1 MKNIFITMLALLSC
15 VYVHAQQPTFSPY
28 LDAPATATN
37 IIQYA
42 FYIDTVKA
50 TKEQAF
56 TFGTTNNNT
65 TTPPAILLTGVT
77 SGVHQLYAKVVTT
90 DGKPSIMNLGNF
102 YMEGDNRYQNTP
114 AVATNIIQYSFY
126 VDTVIASKEQA
137 FTFGTTTNYTATP
150 PPILLTGVTS
160 GVHQL
165 YAKVITTDGKPS
177 IMNLGNFYMEGDN
190 RYQNTPAVATSINQ
204 CSFYVDT
211 VKASKEQAFTFG
223 TTTNYT
229 ATPPPILLTG
239 VTSGVHQLYA
249 KVIATDGKPSIMNLG
264 NFYMEGDNLYQNTPT
279 AATAINRY
287 EFYIDSVRTTNIQA
301 LSFGVAANNVTPA
314 NTIDLTLVQPGAHQL
329 YARVFDVNNKPG
341 IMNLGNF
348 TMEQIYRY
356 QNIATAAAPIAS
368 MEYFV
373 DNDPGYG
380 LASPIVV
387 AGTNVNEVLNSI
399 SVTIPNTL
407 PAGVHYFHVRSKQNP
422 WSIDNVIPFTVNV
435 VLPVTWLYVRA
446 QLVNAQA
453 IINWAT
459 AQETHTSK
467 FEIEHS
473 ADGITFVKVGQ
484 QLAAGNSN
492 TVLHYNFTHTKPATG
507 FNYYRIKQ
515 IDVDGS
521 FKYSVIVKVINN
533 ENIKQTIIAPNP
545 VVDVLNIVE
554 PTSIFINSIEVY
566 DAKGLLIIRKT
577 VNTETQVYSLPVANL
592 PKANYVLKIIYK
604 GETKSISFVK

>member
-15 VYVHAQQPTFSPY
+15 LYVHAQQPTFSPY
-28 LDAPATATN
+28 LDAPAAATN

-56 TFGTTNNNT
+56 TFGTTANN
-65 TTPPAILLTGVT
+65 
-77 SGVHQLYAKVVTT
+77 
-90 DGKPSIMNLGNF
+90 
-102 YMEGDNRYQNTP
+102 
-114 AVATNIIQYSFY
+114 
-126 VDTVIASKEQA
+126 
-137 FTFGTTTNYTATP
+137 TATP
-150 PPILLTGVTS
+150 PAILLTGVTS

-190 RYQNTPAVATSINQ
+190 FYQNTPAAATAINQYSFYVDTVKATKEQAFTFGTTNNNTTAPPAILLTGVTSGVHQLYAKVITIDGKPSIMNLGNFYMEGDNRYQNTPAAATNISQ
-204 CSFYVDT
+204 YSFYVDT

-223 TTTNYT
+223 NTSNNTT
-229 ATPPPILLTG
+229 APPPILLTG

-249 KVIATDGKPSIMNLG
+249 KVLATDGKPSIMNLG
-264 NFYMEGDNLYQNTPT
+264 NFYMEGDNLYQNIP
-279 AATAINRY
+279 AAAPQITRY
-287 EFYIDSVRTTNIQA
+287 EFYIDSVRTTNKQP
-301 LSFGVAANNVTPA
+301 LSFGSFATNATSNTP
-314 NTIDLTLVQPGAHQL
+314 IDLTLVQPGTHQL
-329 YARVFDVNNKPG
+329 YARVFDVNNIPS
-341 IMNLGNF
+341 IVNLGNF

-356 QNIATAAAPIAS
+356 QNIASAAPPIAN

-373 DNDPGYG
+373 DTDPGYS
-380 LASPIVV
+380 LATPIVV
-387 AGTNVNEVLNSI
+387 SGTNVNEVLGSL

-407 PAGVHYFHVRSKQNP
+407 PTGIHYFHIRSKQNP

-435 VLPVTWLYVRA
+435 ALPVTWLYVRA
-446 QLVNAQA
+446 QLLNAHSQ
-453 IINWAT
+453 ISWAT
-459 AQETHTSK
+459 AQETNTSK

-473 ADGITFVKVGQ
+473 IDGITFVKVGQ

-492 TVLHYNFTHTKPATG
+492 AVLQYNFTHTKPVTG

-515 IDVDGS
+515 IDTDGS

-554 PTSIFINSIEVY
+554 PAQIFINSIEVY
-566 DAKGLLIIRKT
+566 DAKGLLVIRKT
-577 VNTETQVYSLPVANL
+577 INAETQVYSLPVSDLA
-592 PKANYVLKIIYK
+592 KSNYILKIIYK
-604 GETKSISFVK
+604 GETKSISFIK

>member
-1 MKNIFITMLALLSC
+1 MKNIFITIVTLLSC

-28 LDAPATATN
+28 LDAPAVATN

-56 TFGTTNNNT
+56 TFGATNNNT

-102 YMEGDNRYQNTP
+102 YMEGDNFYQNTP
-114 AVATNIIQYSFY
+114 SAATDIIQYSFY
-126 VDTVIASKEQA
+126 IDTVKATKEQA
-137 FTFGTTTNYTATP
+137 FTFGTTNNNTTTP

-165 YAKVITTDGKPS
+165 YAKVIAVDGKPS
-177 IMNLGNFYMEGDN
+177 IINLGNFYMEGDN
-190 RYQNTPAVATSINQ
+190 LYQNTPAAATAINQ
-204 CSFYVDT
+204 YSFYVDT

-223 TTTNYT
+223 NTSNNT
-229 ATPPPILLTG
+229 TPPPAILLAG

-249 KVIATDGKPSIMNLG
+249 KVLATDGKPSIMNLG
-264 NFYMEGDNLYQNTPT
+264 NFYMEGDNLYQNIPT
-279 AATAINRY
+279 AAPQITRY
-287 EFYIDSVRTTNIQA
+287 EFYIDSVRTTNKQP
-301 LSFGVAANNVTPA
+301 LSFGPFATDVTS
-314 NTIDLTLVQPGAHQL
+314 NTPISLALVQPGTHQL
-329 YARVFDVNNKPG
+329 YARVFDVNNIPS
-341 IMNLGNF
+341 IVNLGNF

-356 QNIATAAAPIAS
+356 QNAATAAAPIAN

-373 DNDPGYG
+373 DTDPGYG
-380 LASPIVV
+380 LATPIVV
-387 AGTNVNEVLNSI
+387 SGTNVNEVLSSI

-407 PAGVHYFHVRSKQNP
+407 PAGVHYFHIRSKQNP
-422 WSIDNVIPFTVNV
+422 WSIDNVIPFTTTGV
-435 VLPVTWLYVRA
+435 VPVTWLYVRA
-446 QLVNAQA
+446 QILNAQT
-453 IINWAT
+453 IVSWAT
-459 AQETHTSK
+459 AQETNTSK

-473 ADGITFVKVGQ
+473 MNGVTFVKLGQ
-484 QLAAGNSN
+484 QQVAGNSS
-492 TVLHYNFTHTKPATG
+492 TVSNYIFTHTKPVTG

-515 IDVDGS
+515 IDTDGS

-566 DAKGLLIIRKT
+566 DAKGLSVIRKT
-577 VNTETQVYSLPVANL
+577 INEETQVYSLPVMHL
-592 PKANYVLKIIYK
+592 PKANYMLKINYK
-604 GETKSISFVK
+604 NETKTIPFVK

>member
-1 MKNIFITMLALLSC
+1 MKKIFIIMLALLSC
-15 VYVHAQQPTFSPY
+15 LYVHAQVPTFSPY
-28 LDAPATATN
+28 LDAPAAATN

-56 TFGTTNNNT
+56 TFGTTANNT
-65 TTPPAILLTGVT
+65 ATPPAIVLTGVT

-102 YMEGDNRYQNTP
+102 YMEGDNFYQNTP
-114 AVATNIIQYSFY
+114 APSTSISQYAFY
-126 VDTVIASKEQA
+126 IDTVKATKEQA
-137 FTFGTTTNYTATP
+137 FTFGITNNNTTAP
-150 PPILLTGVTS
+150 PPILLTGVES

-177 IMNLGNFYMEGDN
+177 IMNLGNFYMEGEN
-190 RYQNTPAVATSINQ
+190 KYQNTSSAATSINQ
-204 CSFYVDT
+204 YSFYIDT
-211 VKASKEQAFTFG
+211 VKATKEQAFTFG
-223 TTTNYT
+223 ITTNYT

-264 NFYMEGDNLYQNTPT
+264 NFYMEGENKYQNIPT
-279 AATAINRY
+279 AASLINRY
-287 EFYIDSVRTTNIQA
+287 EFYIDSVRTTNKQP
-301 LSFGVAANNVTPA
+301 LSFGSFATNATSNTP
-314 NTIDLTLVQPGAHQL
+314 IDLTLVQPGTHQL
-329 YARVFDVNNKPG
+329 YARVFDVNNIPS
-341 IMNLGNF
+341 IVNLGNF

-356 QNIATAAAPIAS
+356 QNIAPAAPPIAN

-373 DNDPGYG
+373 DTDPGYG
-380 LASPIVV
+380 LATSIVV

-407 PAGVHYFHVRSKQNP
+407 PAGVHYFHIRSKQNP

-446 QLVNAQA
+446 QLINAQA
-453 IINWAT
+453 QISWAT
-459 AQETHTSK
+459 AQEINTSK

-473 ADGITFVKVGQ
+473 IDGITFVKLGQ
-484 QLAAGNSN
+484 QQAAGNSS
-492 TVLHYNFTHTKPATG
+492 TVSNYNFTHLKPLTG

-566 DAKGLLIIRKT
+566 DAKGLLVIRKT
-577 VNTETQVYSLPVANL
+577 INAETQVYSLPVMHL
-592 PKANYVLKIIYK
+592 PKANYMLKINYK
-604 GETKSISFVK
+604 NEMKTISFVK